1 VSGNALLKEAAPRKI
16 LDNGPYPL
24 PETVEGRT
32 GALVTILNSSHQG
45 AFNVALGKLRNPR
58 GEALA
63 DNATVMVVLPRAS
76 KCTLENGS
84 RVY

>member
-24 PETVEGRT
+24 PETVEGLT

-45 AFNVALGKLRNPR
+45 AFNVATREITYPR

-63 DNATVMVVLPRAS
+63 DNATVIVVLPRAS
-76 KCTLENGS
+76 KCTLKNGS